1 MFPIAKNAIVAGLMV
16 LLASCSNETQ
26 NGPRQR
32 TEVTGETLVGRW
44 SALPKA
50 EADENPGGHE
60 ARGALGETIK
70 FRWEFRNDQ
79 SFTSSS
85 EVKSSIVP
93 APGGSGLVRGT
104 WKILELRGDT
114 LIIEFSSE
122 RGGPAARATIV
133 FESPDRCLMDV
144 GDDEGLV
151 LTRIP

>member
-79 SFTSSS
+79 SCMFSS
-85 EVKSSIVP
+85 EVKGQIVP
-93 APGGSGLVRGT
+93 APRGSATVSGT
-104 WKILELRGDT
+104 WKVLEVRGDT
-114 LIIEFSSE
+114 LLIEIASE
-122 RGGPAARATIV
+122 GGRFAGPATIV
-133 FESPDRCLMDV
+133 FESRDRCLMHAS
-144 GDDEGLV
+144 DDEGLV
-151 LTRIP
+151 LTRLP